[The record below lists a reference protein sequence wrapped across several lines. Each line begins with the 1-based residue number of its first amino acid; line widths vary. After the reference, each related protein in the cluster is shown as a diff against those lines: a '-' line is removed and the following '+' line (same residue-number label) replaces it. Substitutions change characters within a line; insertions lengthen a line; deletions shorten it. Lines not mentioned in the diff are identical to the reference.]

1 MTIFEMMHQVSLF
14 VNGTYERRG
23 EIGVVD
29 IPLPD
34 GRHQVVMGKV
44 DRYEDDAVGI
54 LYTVIRRTGETVDP
68 LPLLRLNQF
77 LRYSKVSLEESG
89 DLIVSANFEITHTS
103 IAECTP
109 IVQEIAAFSDL
120 LEDVLFETD
129 ST

>member
-34 GRHQVVMGKV
+34 GRHQLVMGKV
-44 DRYEDDAVGI
+44 NRYEDDAIGI
-54 LYTVIRRTGETVDP
+54 LYTVIGKMNKSIDP
-68 LPLLRLNQF
+68 LPLLRLNQV
-77 LRYSKVSLEESG
+77 LRYSKITLEESG
-89 DLIVSANFEITHTS
+89 DIIVSANFEITHTS

-120 LEDVLFETD
+120 LESVLFEADRT
-129 ST
+129 